1 MHGQRRHL
9 YEAHYW
15 AGAGSLLLLF
25 AAGPAFAHHPFAS
38 EFDAQ
43 ALLTLS
49 GAVTRMKHV
58 HSIEERLIRC
68 SQNPD
73 KGRRKDQ
80 TGVSDPGEPR

>member
-1 MHGQRRHL
+1 MKHIIG
-9 YEAHYW
+9 

-58 HSIEERLIRC
+58 H
-68 SQNPD
+68 
-73 KGRRKDQ
+73 
-80 TGVSDPGEPR
+80 